1 MRVEP
6 KVKSI
11 VTGAP
16 GYRSKEKFLD
26 PNKLPRSKT
35 TGAVKSIRD
44 LDPKVIKA
52 ADEMGA
58 AITPLSDLLDDTELL
73 KSMNRANLMFK
84 ANRIIF
90 APSTQWTDV
99 KPIVQTTNISAQ
111 QLNVGG
117 AMGGA
122 NVGTGKTTKENFDY
136 LLRYQIS
143 SMGTFQKLKAKNNLA
158 YAYAIRKLILGE
170 KSPIDFDKVKVL
182 FSDDMDGSVNTQRRL
197 NEGTKAKQ
205 DLVVHLDDIASFW
218 TYEEDLTDNITAEKI
233 IAVYNVDFK
242 LHPKIIE
249 NSKGYPKKLDQ
260 ETMSYDQTPLLVKRF
275 FFGLDIE
282 KNKESNQE
290 AITITEEGI
299 DVFKH
304 LSIPKHMLKES
315 NYKVIIGDIIR
326 YYLEYQQS
334 IDDIPSKQ
342 GSGLPPKI

>member
-1 MRVEP
+1 M
-6 KVKSI
+6 
-11 VTGAP
+11 
-16 GYRSKEKFLD
+16 
-26 PNKLPRSKT
+26 
-35 TGAVKSIRD
+35 
-44 LDPKVIKA
+44 
-52 ADEMGA
+52 
-58 AITPLSDLLDDTELL
+58 
-73 KSMNRANLMFK
+73 
-84 ANRIIF
+84 
-90 APSTQWTDV
+90 
-99 KPIVQTTNISAQ
+99 
-111 QLNVGG
+111 
-117 AMGGA
+117 
-122 NVGTGKTTKENFDY
+122 
-136 LLRYQIS
+136 
-143 SMGTFQKLKAKNNLA
+143 
-158 YAYAIRKLILGE
+158 
-170 KSPIDFDKVKVL
+170 
-182 FSDDMDGSVNTQRRL
+182 
-197 NEGTKAKQ
+197 
-205 DLVVHLDDIASFW
+205 
-218 TYEEDLTDNITAEKI
+218 
-233 IAVYNVDFK
+233 YNVDFK